1 MATQL
6 PASRSLLMT
15 HEVAARLRMSSAA
28 VRDLVAEGRLK
39 AVRVRPR
46 GRLLFD
52 PADVEQ
58 ALRQARPPAATA
70 QGPGQAGSS
79 DLRRE
84 AAVGAGAG

>member
-1 MATQL
+1 
-6 PASRSLLMT
+6 MT
-15 HEVAARLRMSSAA
+15 HEVAAMLRMSSAA

-58 ALRQARPPAATA
+58 AAARSPSVR
-70 QGPGQAGSS
+70 GRG
-79 DLRRE
+79 RRRRVSHGGRGHKL
-84 AAVGAGAG
+84 A